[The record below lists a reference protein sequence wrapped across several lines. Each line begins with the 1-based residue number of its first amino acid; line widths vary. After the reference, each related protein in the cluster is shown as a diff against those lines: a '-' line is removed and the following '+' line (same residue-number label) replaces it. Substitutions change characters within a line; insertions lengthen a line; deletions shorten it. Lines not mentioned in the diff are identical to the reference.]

1 MERMGFST
9 TINKLSSM
17 IYKKNP
23 KTQTHNPTIWLIISL
38 NRMYIRENE
47 GPNLVSWD
55 TLVFISR
62 HVNTLVFQI
71 NPWFSANQCNRESL
85 ILALFNLT
93 IRLLCSTDVT
103 KHSSNFFT
111 QIKSL
116 TNWDYLSAML
126 YSCTF
131 YNFFLGTCL
140 KLPNE
145 TCRWLDVPREVYWC
159 FYTVFKNC
167 AFVKKK
173 PINQMLSL

>member
-1 MERMGFST
+1 
-9 TINKLSSM
+9 
-17 IYKKNP
+17 
-23 KTQTHNPTIWLIISL
+23 
-38 NRMYIRENE
+38 MYIRENE

-85 ILALFNLT
+85 ILALSNLT

-167 AFVKKK
+167 AFVKKT
-173 PINQMLSL
+173 INQMLSL